1 MFDDQIIQNIMDA
14 WESDQNHPHRGREKK
29 IKLDKKVLKSLVE
42 TAFQA
47 SMAREEEQN
56 LKFNLV
62 LYSRNEYNNQPAH
75 GCRQNALIFEK
86 TQPLNEEKIR
96 KLTPALA
103 TENSGLAVEVSEDGK
118 LKVWGLVYWG
128 NLRNRFNQIA
138 VGIEGYMTSR
148 PDALMVTAM
157 GIGNLIISRGI
168 IQIGRL
174 MRGVFESA
182 SPTPFISKALG
193 GYLIEAI
200 KNGELYRNYNNAYW
214 FEFGESLMYLLQRVS
229 LKSHGGA
236 IVLIREDGLDEA
248 KKQYEDKYN
257 LSGSL
262 QISEAVRQRLDY
274 DTQMNDVIK
283 ENPGLT
289 TAYMLFNVKVG
300 QSCLERLDMLAQLA
314 CVDGALILSYKLEVL
329 TFGAKLKAEPWG
341 GKVLRMHDNDYDG
354 SFDTSMYGTR
364 HSSMINFIGACC
376 SKAIGFVI
384 SQDGPVRGFVK
395 SDSQTILCWPD
406 CRISMFTD

>member
-1 MFDDQIIQNIMDA
+1 MDA
-14 WESDQNHPHRGREKK
+14 WESDQNHPHRGRKKK

-103 TENSGLAVEVSEDGK
+103 TENSGLAVEVAEDGK
-118 LKVWGLVYWG
+118 LEVWGVVYWG
-128 NLRNRFNQIA
+128 TLRNRFDYIS
-138 VGIEGYMTSR
+138 VGIEGYMTNR
-148 PDALMVTAM
+148 PDAMMVTAT
-157 GIGNLIISRGI
+157 GIGNLIISRELG
-168 IQIGRL
+168 QICRL
-174 MRGVFESA
+174 IRGVFERT
-182 SPTPFISKALG
+182 SPTPFNPNAMG
-193 GYLIEAI
+193 GCLIEAI
-200 KNGELYRNYNNAYW
+200 KDGELYCKYNNAYW
-214 FEFGESLMYLLQRVS
+214 FEFIESLMYLLQQIS

-236 IVLIREDGLDEA
+236 VALIRENWLEEV

-257 LSGSL
+257 ISGKL
-262 QISEAVRQRLDY
+262 QIGEALRQRLEY
-274 DTQMNDVIK
+274 DTQMHNVIK
-283 ENPGLT
+283 ENPGLAT
-289 TAYMLFNVKVG
+289 DYMLFNLKVG

-314 CVDGALILSYKLEVL
+314 CVDGALILSSKLEVL
-329 TFGAKLKAEPWG
+329 TFGAKLKAETWG
-341 GKVLRMHDNDYDG
+341 GKVLRMHGNNYGG

-376 SKAIGFVI
+376 DKAIGFVI
-384 SQDGPVRGFVK
+384 SQDGPIRGFVK
-395 SDSQTILCWPD
+395 SNNETILCWPD
-406 CRISMFTD
+406 CRVSMSMD